1 MSQRIE
7 RGVFVVHGMVTLA
20 AAVVLA
26 VFPAAI
32 PRTVG
37 ISISPDE
44 YLLSYFLAAAELSI
58 GLLSLAAVRLRDSG
72 AVRLIA
78 LCFVALH
85 GATAVLEVVYSLN
98 EGANGVLTANIIV
111 RVIVMAAFVL
121 VVRRRPA

>member
-7 RGVFVVHGMVTLA
+7 RGVLIVHGMVTLA

-98 EGANGVLTANIIV
+98 EGANGVLTANISV

>member
-32 PRTVG
+32 PRTAG

-44 YLLSYFLAAAELSI
+44 YLLSYFLAAAELAI
-58 GLLSLAAVRLRDSG
+58 GLLSLAAVRLRDAG
-72 AVRLIA
+72 AVRMIA

-85 GATAVLEVVYSLN
+85 GATAVLEVVYSVN
-98 EGANGVLTANIIV
+98 EGASAVLTANIIL
-111 RVIVMAAFVL
+111 RVIVMVAFLL